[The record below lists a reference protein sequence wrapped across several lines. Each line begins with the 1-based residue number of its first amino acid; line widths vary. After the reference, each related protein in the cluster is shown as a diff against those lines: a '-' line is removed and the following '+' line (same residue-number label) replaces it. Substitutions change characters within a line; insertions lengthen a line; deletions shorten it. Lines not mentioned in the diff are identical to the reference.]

1 MTTEIPLFESV
12 INWIRKG
19 YPQGVSRTDFPPLM
33 ALLTRVLTDEEV
45 TAVAV
50 QLVKEYGPREPV
62 TEEQI
67 AAAIERVISEPPT
80 PEEVDQV
87 AGRLATVGW
96 PLVSSRP

>member
-1 MTTEIPLFESV
+1 MSSETPLFESV

-33 ALLTRVLTDEEV
+33 ALLTRVLTDEQV
-45 TAVAV
+45 TAVAM

-62 TEEQI
+62 TEQQI
-67 AAAIERVISEPPT
+67 SDAVKRVTSEPPT

-87 AGRLATVGW
+87 AGRLAAVGW